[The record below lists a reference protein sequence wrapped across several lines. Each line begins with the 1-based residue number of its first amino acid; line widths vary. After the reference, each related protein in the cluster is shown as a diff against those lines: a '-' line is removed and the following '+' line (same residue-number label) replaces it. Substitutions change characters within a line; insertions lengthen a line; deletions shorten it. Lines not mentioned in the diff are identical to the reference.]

1 MPHSARC
8 VLALLA
14 STAAYL
20 PTATAQDAP
29 NFASPVR
36 LMAGDK
42 FLGYNR
48 LFPSPVFHDMNGDGL
63 RDLVIG
69 DLRGR
74 ITIALRLPGDGP
86 AKFGAETKLLGA
98 DGKEL
103 DFANW

>member
-8 VLALLA
+8 AIALLA
-14 STAAYL
+14 CTAIHL

-29 NFASPVR
+29 SFATPVR
-36 LMAGDK
+36 LMAGDQ
-42 FLGYNR
+42 FLGHNR

-74 ITIALRLPGDGP
+74 LTIALRLQGEGP
-86 AKFGAETKLLGA
+86 ARFGAETKLLGA
-98 DGKEL
+98 NGKEL

>member
-1 MPHSARC
+1 MSHTTRC

-14 STAAYL
+14 CTTAGL
-20 PTATAQDAP
+20 PTAIAQDAP
-29 NFASPVR
+29 HFASPVR
-36 LMAGDK
+36 LMAGEK
-42 FLGYNR
+42 MLGHNR
-48 LFPSPVFHDMNGDGL
+48 LFPSPVFHDMNGDGQ

-74 ITIALRLPGDGP
+74 LTIALRLPGSGP
-86 AKFGAETKLLGA
+86 ARFGAETKLLGA